1 MSKEWSKST
10 ERSLTLSRR
19 GENIRK
25 RKDGRWE
32 GRYFTTV
39 NGEKKYRSVYGH
51 SYNEVKQKLFEAKKV
66 AEQQTSFKKDIKHMC
81 INEFGEVWFSYINGH
96 RKHST
101 YTKYRD
107 VYEKYIKKQFGTI
120 PVDTLSPDYVTKTLP
135 TNLSS
140 SLYKSIYCVLNQIL
154 SYGNQYYGT
163 PEIHLKLNR
172 ICSDTQ
178 PIQTINFTEQTKLRD
193 YLLKDLDSYKLGILI
208 CLYMGLRLGE
218 ICALK
223 WEDIDFS
230 CKTLHINRTV
240 QRLRMDND
248 EKKTILYESQ
258 PKTHCSIREIP
269 IPDFLCSLLLSNKNA
284 GPYVLNQTS
293 PMDPRTYQYKF
304 HSYLHKADIKDFHFH
319 TLRHTFATNC
329 ISNGADAKSVSEMLG
344 HSNVSITLNKYVHP
358 AMHTKR
364 DILDSLIS
372 INGQMRGQTR

>member
-1 MSKEWSKST
+1 M
-10 ERSLTLSRR
+10 SRR

-32 GRYFTTV
+32 GRYLTPLH
-39 NGEKKYRSVYGH
+39 NEKKYHSVYGH
-51 SYNEVKQKLFEAKKV
+51 SYIEVKQKLFEAKKA
-66 AEQQTSFKKDIKHMC
+66 AERQPFLESDQKHIC
-81 INEFGEVWFSYINGH
+81 IDELSECWFYYIREH

-101 YTKYRD
+101 YIKYMD
-107 VYEKYIKKQFGTI
+107 IYNKYIHKSFGTQSVENI
-120 PVDTLSPDYVTKTLP
+120 SLESVIRALP
-135 TNLSS
+135 ANLSL
-140 SLYKSIYCVLNQIL
+140 SLYKSIYCVFNQIL
-154 SYGNQYYGT
+154 LYGTQYYGT
-163 PEIHLKLNR
+163 PEIHLKFHRLS
-172 ICSDTQ
+172 SDIK
-178 PIQTINFTEQTKLRD
+178 PIQTINHTEQNKLRD
-193 YLLKDLDSYKLGILI
+193 YLLQNLDSYKLGILI

-230 CKTLHINRTV
+230 CRTLHINRTV
-240 QRLRMDND
+240 QRLRTDNNN
-248 EKKTILYESQ
+248 KKTILYESP
-258 PKTHCSIREIP
+258 PKTRCSIREIP
-269 IPDFLCSLLLSNKNA
+269 IPDFIYSLLLANKHPD
-284 GPYVLNQTS
+284 PYILNKTS

-329 ISNGADAKSVSEMLG
+329 IIQGADAKSVSEMLG

-372 INGQMRGQTR
+372 ISGQTNGQSC